1 MRATD
6 SLGRPFIEVKH
17 RGLITLSAM
26 ISQIMVMLDMTIA
39 NVALPHMQASLGA
52 DQETITWVLT
62 SYVVAQAI
70 MTPITGWLSDNI
82 GRKRLF
88 AICVAGFVLS
98 SALCGTSLSLDEMVA
113 FRVLQGAFGAS
124 LAPLSQ
130 SVILDINPRE
140 RYGQA
145 MAVWGMGIMIAPIIG
160 PVIGAYLTENFNWR
174 WVFYINVPVGTAALT
189 GVILFMP
196 DTIRRFRKFDF
207 LGFGFLAIA
216 VGALQIMLDRGSEL
230 DWFNSPE
237 ILFEAG
243 VSLAAAWMFLVHT
256 ITHREPFLDRRL
268 FADRNYASCLILIFT
283 IGVVLLATMA
293 LLPLMLQNLMGY
305 PVITV
310 GLVLAPR
317 GFGTMTAM
325 VIVGRL
331 VGKGDP
337 RLLVGFGLS
346 MTAFSLYQMTGFDT
360 AMNSWPL
367 ITSGITQG
375 FGLGFVFVPLS
386 TIAFRTLDPRL
397 RTEATGLFNLVRS
410 IGSSIGISIMAALLA
425 SNMQVSHGDL
435 AVAINPFNQNLVGA
449 RPQSVPADD
458 ADGRPD
464 VGRTE
469 RPGLPAGGD
478 DCLCRRL
485 QGDVR
490 DHLVRPAI
498 AAASRSEEGGNAAGR
513 SRTRGTGPGGYAG
526 PDVGR
531 VEVSPDRR

>member
-1 MRATD
+1 MSVTD

-88 AICVAGFVLS
+88 VICVAGFVTS
-98 SALCGTSLSLDEMVA
+98 SALCGTALGLGEMVV
-113 FRVLQGAFGAS
+113 FRILQGAFGAA

-130 SVILDINPRE
+130 SVLLDINPRE

-145 MAVWGMGIMIAPIIG
+145 MAMWGMGIMVAPIVG

-174 WVFYINVPVGTAALT
+174 WVFYINVPVGMAALT
-189 GVILFMP
+189 GVLLFMP
-196 DTIRRFRKFDF
+196 DTVRRFRNFDF
-207 LGFGFLAIA
+207 LGFGMLAVA
-216 VGALQIMLDRGSEL
+216 VGALQIMLDRGAQL
-230 DWFNSPE
+230 DWFHSAE
-237 ILFEAG
+237 ILIETGIAI
-243 VSLAAAWMFLVHT
+243 SAAWIFLVHT
-256 ITHREPFLDRRL
+256 VTHHEPFLDRRL
-268 FADRNYASCLILIFT
+268 FVDRNYTSCLVLIFT
-283 IGVVLLATMA
+283 IGVILLATMA

-317 GFGTMTAM
+317 GFGTMAAM

-331 VGKGDP
+331 VGKVDP

-346 MTAFSLYQMTGFDT
+346 MTAFALYQMTGFDT
-360 AMNSWPL
+360 AMDSWPL
-367 ITSGITQG
+367 VISGITQG

-397 RTEATGLFNLVRS
+397 RTEASSLFNLVRS
-410 IGSSIGISIMAALLA
+410 IGSAIGISIMAALLA
-425 SNMQVSHGDL
+425 SNMQVNHADL
-435 AVAINPFNQNLVGA
+435 AQQISLFNPNLPLIGLNPAMLATAAGA
-449 RPQSVPADD
+449 QTLAQLNGLVTQQAAMIAYVDDFRAMFVITLCALPLLLILGQRKAATPSAAPARQAQDQE
-458 ADGRPD
+458 A
-464 VGRTE
+464 E
-469 RPGLPAGGD
+469 PAGA
-478 DCLCRRL
+478 
-485 QGDVR
+485 
-490 DHLVRPAI
+490 LV
-498 AAASRSEEGGNAAGR
+498 E
-513 SRTRGTGPGGYAG
+513 
-526 PDVGR
+526 
-531 VEVSPDRR
+531 